1 MIDLSN
7 TKWEINNSAGKI
19 CDAIQSLENR
29 VIVLE
34 KELQE
39 MHAFLNEIGIPQS
52 DENGYRDYPHT
63 PVGKRLRHLRKRQI
77 EFYSVDQTRE
87 KYD

>member
-7 TKWEINNSAGKI
+7 TKWEINNATGKI
-19 CDAIQSLENR
+19 IDSIQSLENR
-29 VIVLE
+29 VLALE
-34 KELQE
+34 RELQE
-39 MHAFLNEIGIPQS
+39 VHAFLNEIGIPQS

-63 PVGKRLRHLRKRQI
+63 PIGKRLKHLQKRQI
-77 EFYSVDQTRE
+77 EFYSVDKTRE